1 MQLFVGRSRERSYP
15 GAARFYREKG
25 KLDTGVSG

>member
-1 MQLFVGRSRERSYP
+1 MKLFIGRSRSRERSYP

-25 KLDTGVSG
+25 KLAG